1 MMPRRPV
8 RFSLPGICARASD
21 KGGPTPNF
29 VSALRGQAE
38 ALPTAYVS
46 ELDDRTTRLGR
57 ATSYN
62 MHGDGWSTCRR
73 TPTWKVSPCMVST
86 SSRSSEGLGS
96 RLLHV
101 YTTHESF
108 GRMRTALWAPVDI
121 APYTAG
127 GKRLGAEKRQVRAR
141 VR

>member
-1 MMPRRPV
+1 M
-8 RFSLPGICARASD
+8 FASFCASACAESLMQSCLCASWPMKRIDLSVPKLLVNYCARASD

-73 TPTWKVSPCMVST
+73 TPMEGEPMHGLDVESIFRGTGITST
-86 SSRSSEGLGS
+86 TCVHDTRVVRTHANGLMGS
-96 RLLHV
+96 
-101 YTTHESF
+101 
-108 GRMRTALWAPVDI
+108 G
-121 APYTAG
+121 
-127 GKRLGAEKRQVRAR
+127 
-141 VR
+141 

>member
-1 MMPRRPV
+1 MIELINMCARTRGNAPGAGEQ
-8 RFSLPGICARASD
+8 FSEFGAPSDGGICARPSD

-73 TPTWKVSPCMVST
+73 TPMEGEPMHGLDVESIFRGTGITST
-86 SSRSSEGLGS
+86 TCVHDTRVVRTHANGLMGS
-96 RLLHV
+96 
-101 YTTHESF
+101 
-108 GRMRTALWAPVDI
+108 G
-121 APYTAG
+121 
-127 GKRLGAEKRQVRAR
+127 
-141 VR
+141 